1 MPLQSEFYAQPTLS
15 VARQLLG
22 ARLVR
27 VLDGLRVTALI
38 TETEAYIGE
47 TDLACHARAGR
58 TARTSVMYGPPGRTY
73 VYFIYGVHWM
83 LNAVTEPAGRPAAV
97 LIRAAVLEEKVS
109 RINGPA
115 KLTRAL
121 AITASQNDLD
131 LTADTSDLWI
141 EPGLVI
147 SDANVTIGPR
157 VGLYRV
163 PEPWKSMPWRFLVNK
178 LPNLEE

>member
-1 MPLQSEFYAQPTLS
+1 MPLPPEFYARPTLS
-15 VARQLLG
+15 VARELLG

-27 VLDGLRVTALI
+27 VLDGVRTSGLI

-58 TARTSVMYGPPGRTY
+58 TSRTAVMYGPPGRAY

-83 LNAVTEPAGRPAAV
+83 LNAVTEPAGTPAAV
-97 LIRAAVLEEKVS
+97 LIRALFLENS
-109 RINGPA
+109 STHLRGPA
-115 KLTRAL
+115 RLTRAL
-121 AITASQNDLD
+121 AIDSTHNDLD
-131 LTADTSDLWI
+131 LTSSPALWI
-141 EPGLVI
+141 EPGIVI

-157 VGLYRV
+157 VGLYTV
-163 PEPWKSMPWRFLVNK
+163 PEPWKSMPWRFLVNE